1 MSNKFFLSFFMLS
14 AFLAVD
20 TAVVAK
26 EKKAEFK
33 YKLKSGDVSREFMS
47 DIVGNTKSYF
57 YDFAKN
63 FKKHPEAFV
72 AFLSAAVPYA
82 LYKKEV
88 DGYVAD
94 FIFGVEKN
102 GKQISP
108 DHKKELA
115 AAWVATM
122 VAAYVCKNKINAT
135 FFDEDEVI
143 SEEAEALKDSE

>member
-1 MSNKFFLSFFMLS
+1 MSNKFFFSFFMLS

-47 DIVGNTKSYF
+47 DIVGNTKSYL

-72 AFLSAAVPYA
+72 AALAASVPYA
-82 LYKKEV
+82 LYKNEV
-88 DGYVAD
+88 DGYVKD

-102 GKQISP
+102 GKVEG

-122 VAAYVCKNKINAT
+122 VAAYVFKDKINET
-135 FFDEDEVI
+135 FFAEDEVI
-143 SEEAEALKDSE
+143 VEELETSKDSE